1 MNNLIW
7 PIRPNGRAPCQL
19 ARAVHEPGPTQDL
32 KPHFAAVTSG
42 YAGRSTNAGL
52 FNFCMNF
59 ITGILVQFCGLSMVF
74 GGPHLTDL
82 PVVTAEFEQA
92 RSSFGHSAL
101 HLVYSILAWT
111 REKNTPMRFIYH
123 MHARTDTHTHIYI
136 LLHVYTASLCA
147 YIYNSLY
154 IYMSLD
160 IYIYIYTIMSACY
173 IIYTNTIT
181 CVIMCVCVL
190 CVWCLVWLGSCDA
203 FQESNISKSINQIKS
218 LKNHIKNQHSNSHG
232 THGIQCI
239 YCMYIYIYIYIYLHI
254 SNHIK
259 YSRINPKLYP
269 SDTNRSR

>member
-136 LLHVYTASLCA
+136 YITAR
-147 YIYNSLY
+147 IYS
-154 IYMSLD
+154 IIVR
-160 IYIYIYTIMSACY
+160 IYIYIIVFIS
-173 IIYTNTIT
+173 I
-181 CVIMCVCVL
+181 
-190 CVWCLVWLGSCDA
+190 CLL
-203 FQESNISKSINQIKS
+203 
-218 LKNHIKNQHSNSHG
+218 
-232 THGIQCI
+232 T
-239 YCMYIYIYIYIYLHI
+239 YIYIFI
-254 SNHIK
+254 
-259 YSRINPKLYP
+259 P
-269 SDTNRSR
+269 